1 MITGIHHVSIIAS
14 SEESIRF
21 YSKFGFKEHKRIE
34 RKYDTVVLLYAH
46 GIGLEIFIDPTHPPR
61 AVKPENLGLRQLSLR
76 VDKIED
82 TIEELGLEAGPIM
95 NDWVGVRFC
104 FVADPDGL
112 PVQLHE

>member
-1 MITGIHHVSIIAS
+1 MSIIAS
-14 SEESIRF
+14 SEESVRF
-21 YSKFGFKEHKRIE
+21 YSKFGFKEYKRID

-82 TIEELGLEAGPIM
+82 TIEELELEAGPIM
-95 NDWVGVRFC
+95 SDWVGVRFC